1 MTDKFAVFIL
11 TYGRPHRMVTYNT
24 LKKQGYTG
32 DVYVIIDNEDK
43 SAEEYKHRFGDK
55 VIIFDKLAIS
65 REFDTGDNF
74 DDRRAVV
81 FARNA
86 SFRIANDL
94 GLDYFLQ
101 LDDDYTSFCWKFSPS
116 LQFQDRKVKDLDRLF
131 AAVIR
136 YYKSINAL
144 SIAFGQGG
152 DLLGGRHANLLDSLQ
167 IKRKCMN
174 TFFCST
180 SRPFEFVGRV
190 NEDVNTYCTLG
201 NRGSLMFSIF
211 NVCITQVNTQSG
223 GGGMT
228 GLYLNEGTYR
238 KSFYTVMYEPS
249 FVQICGMGE
258 THRRLHHKIKWEH
271 AVPCILDE
279 KWRKNPQRNQAS
291 LHKESI
297 RGSA

>member
-1 MTDKFAVFIL
+1 MPDKFAVFIL
-11 TYGRPHRMVTYNT
+11 THGRPYRMVTYNT
-24 LKKQGYTG
+24 LKKQDYTG
-32 DVYVIIDNEDK
+32 NIYIIVDNEDK
-43 SAEEYKHRFGDK
+43 SAEEYKKRFGNK

-74 DDRRAVV
+74 DDRRTVV

-86 SFRIANDL
+86 SFRIAKDL

-101 LDDDYTSFCWKFSPS
+101 LDDDYTGFWWKFAPS
-116 LQFQDRKVKDLDRLF
+116 LRFWDRKVKNLDRLF
-131 AAVIR
+131 AAVIE

-152 DLLGGRHANLLDSLQ
+152 DLLGGRRAKLLSSLQ

-180 SRPFEFVGRV
+180 TRPFEFVGRI

-211 NVCITQVNTQSG
+211 NTCITQVNTQSSS
-223 GGGMT
+223 GGMT
-228 GLYLNEGTYR
+228 DIYQNEGTYR

-249 FVQICGMGE
+249 FVRIFEMGQ

-279 KWRKNPQRNQAS
+279 KWRKNSQTEQ
-291 LHKESI
+291 H
-297 RGSA
+297 GST